1 MGARLSNFS
10 TSLIACP
17 RNTKPSAGGWDGDGG
32 ESPQPASA
40 GRFIPRPSMPGDP
53 FLTHAFRRVCRAS
66 SISLADVVKTAPS
79 LISRLDPAARGS
91 KGWPGT
97 ANTSRFCSP
106 ASLCRD
112 EGPDRSAASTTTT
125 PREEP
130 EMIRFRRGKSW
141 ERAMK
146 PG

>member
-1 MGARLSNFS
+1 MLRPALAPSFTPWLSTVIGF
-10 TSLIACP
+10 
-17 RNTKPSAGGWDGDGG
+17 
-32 ESPQPASA
+32 
-40 GRFIPRPSMPGDP
+40 
-53 FLTHAFRRVCRAS
+53 FLSQALKMVCKAS

-79 LISRLDPAARGS
+79 LISRLEPAALGS

-97 ANTSRFCSP
+97 AKTSRFCSP
-106 ASLCRD
+106 ASLAVMRD
-112 EGPDRSAASTTTT
+112 PDRSVASTTTT

-130 EMIRFRRGKSW
+130 EMIRFRRGKSC